1 MSTVTTAVIPAAGLG
16 TRLLPYT
23 KASPKEMLPIV
34 DRPTIEYIVEEASS
48 AGIDDILVI
57 TSRGKQAIEDHFDRV
72 PELEE
77 RLAESGMAA
86 ELEHVRRITDLARV
100 HFVRQGLTL
109 GLGHAVGAAR
119 HHVGDRSF
127 AVLLGDDVIHPDE
140 PLLRRMI
147 EVHER
152 TGGGH
157 VVALM
162 EVAPG
167 DISSYGAAAV
177 TETGDGLL
185 RLDAMVE
192 KPEPSQAP
200 SNMAVIGRYVLGPDI
215 FAAIDDTAPGRGGE
229 IQLTDAIAR
238 FVTDGRV
245 YGVATPEARRFDVGR
260 KSDYLRTIVE
270 FALERED
277 LGPSFARFL
286 AEVVER
292 RRSTP

>member
-1 MSTVTTAVIPAAGLG
+1 
-16 TRLLPYT
+16 
-23 KASPKEMLPIV
+23 
-34 DRPTIEYIVEEASS
+34 
-48 AGIDDILVI
+48 
-57 TSRGKQAIEDHFDRV
+57 
-72 PELEE
+72 
-77 RLAESGMAA
+77 
-86 ELEHVRRITDLARV
+86 
-100 HFVRQGLTL
+100 
-109 GLGHAVGAAR
+109 
-119 HHVGDRSF
+119 
-127 AVLLGDDVIHPDE
+127 
-140 PLLRRMI
+140 
-147 EVHER
+147 
-152 TGGGH
+152 
-157 VVALM
+157 
-162 EVAPG
+162 
-167 DISSYGAAAV
+167 V